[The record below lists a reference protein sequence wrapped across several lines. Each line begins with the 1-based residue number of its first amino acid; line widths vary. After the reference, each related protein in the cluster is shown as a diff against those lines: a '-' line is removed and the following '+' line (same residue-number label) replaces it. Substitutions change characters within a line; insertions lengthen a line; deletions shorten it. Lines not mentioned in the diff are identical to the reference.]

1 MPWYNK
7 LQSES
12 MESINGSIS
21 HLLGTFLDCLEGTT
35 QRTIKLHARILK
47 HKVTLKLNSDL
58 SLTESSILRTKLGKR
73 ERERGNSP
81 NCVSNVECRRKES
94 LPLAGQAGLDPSLPP
109 CFHVLLSPNPT
120 QLTAAWPGPGCLPSL
135 SLSHC
140 NNRNL
145 TKPRSKCVGFLPE
158 NVWI

>member
-81 NCVSNVECRRKES
+81 NCVSNVVVKRASLWLGRLAWTPHCRHVS
-94 LPLAGQAGLDPSLPP
+94 TCSSHQTQPS
-109 CFHVLLSPNPT
+109 
-120 QLTAAWPGPGCLPSL
+120 
-135 SLSHC
+135 
-140 NNRNL
+140 
-145 TKPRSKCVGFLPE
+145 
-158 NVWI
+158 